1 MNKNFNKSIYVKNK
15 DSLEE
20 DLKRYSLVFQKSIIE
35 YLYSLL
41 NLEFSVVRDFINEEE
56 RSILSNFE
64 IYKEISI
71 YNIYYKALK
80 LFTSDNNK
88 DNFIIN
94 DYGFPFSLL
103 DVNYSFG
110 EKNIPLFR
118 FDADKNLEAK
128 IFLYKEDIS
137 QRRINVELERV
148 FNKLCDLYD
157 EKNTYYSFSDYDIKR
172 IKLGN
177 YFYKILL
184 EDYGLKDEDFQFES
198 RQYGDDSYSDE
209 SLLNQTLVK
218 RIPNL
223 VIKSNIKYI

>member
-88 DNFIIN
+88 DNIIIN
-94 DYGFPFSLL
+94 DYGFPISLL

-118 FDADKNLEAK
+118 FDVDKNLEAK

-137 QRRINVELERV
+137 QKRINAELERV
-148 FNKLCDLYD
+148 FNKLYDLYD
-157 EKNTYYSFSDYDIKR
+157 EKNPYYSVSDYDKKR
-172 IKLGN
+172 IELGN

-184 EDYGLKDEDFQFES
+184 EDYGLKD
-198 RQYGDDSYSDE
+198 
-209 SLLNQTLVK
+209 
-218 RIPNL
+218 
-223 VIKSNIKYI
+223 

>member
-88 DNFIIN
+88 DNIIIN
-94 DYGFPFSLL
+94 DYGFPISLL

-118 FDADKNLEAK
+118 FDVDKNLEAK

-137 QRRINVELERV
+137 QKRINAELERV
-148 FNKLCDLYD
+148 FNKLYDLYD
-157 EKNTYYSFSDYDIKR
+157 EKNPYYSVSDYDKKR
-172 IKLGN
+172 IELGN

-184 EDYGLKDEDFQFES
+184 EDYGLKDGDFQFES
-198 RQYGDDSYSDE
+198 RQYGDNSYSDE

>member
-88 DNFIIN
+88 DNIIIN
-94 DYGFPFSLL
+94 DYGFPISLL

-118 FDADKNLEAK
+118 FDVDKNLEAK

-137 QRRINVELERV
+137 QKRINAELERV
-148 FNKLCDLYD
+148 FNKLYDLYD
-157 EKNTYYSFSDYDIKR
+157 EKNPYYSVSDYDKKR
-172 IKLGN
+172 IELGN

-184 EDYGLKDEDFQFES
+184 EDYGLKDWDFQFES
-198 RQYGDDSYSDE
+198 RQYGDNSYSDE

-223 VIKSNIKYI
+223 VIKSNIK